1 MIPSSNSFLPT
12 QQTWTSEP
20 AERQNNIWIVVAAY
34 NEGSRLA
41 NTLKSIAERASI
53 VVVDDGSRDNTF
65 AVACGFPVW
74 VLQHPINCGQGA
86 ALQTGIDFAL
96 SRRAEAIVTFDAD
109 GQHDPADLPKML
121 EPVVSGQADVTLG
134 SRFLGATQNMPWSRR
149 LLLKLAILFTRLTSG
164 LTLTDTHN
172 GFRVFSRKAAQ
183 QIRIR
188 QPRMAHAS
196 EILDQIAK
204 HKLRY
209 VEVPVTVRYHA
220 STLAKGQSS
229 WDAFRITGHLLAGR
243 FWR

>member
-1 MIPSSNSFLPT
+1 MQSSVDT
-12 QQTWTSEP
+12 
-20 AERQNNIWIVVAAY
+20 AIWIVVAAY
-34 NEGSRLA
+34 NEGSRLGS
-41 NTLKSIAERASI
+41 TLKSIANHASV

-65 AVACGFPVW
+65 DVACAFPVW

-96 SRRAEAIVTFDAD
+96 SRGAEAIITFDAD
-109 GQHDPADLPKML
+109 GQHDPADIPNML
-121 EPVVSGQADVTLG
+121 QPVLSGQADVALG
-134 SRFLGATQNMPWSRR
+134 SRFLGSTQNMPWSRR
-149 LLLKLAILFTRLTSG
+149 LVLKLAILFTRLTNG

-196 EILDQIAK
+196 EILDQIAR
-204 HKLRY
+204 HRLRY
-209 VEVPVTVRYHA
+209 IEVPVTVRYPA
-220 STLAKGQSS
+220 ATLAKGQSS

-243 FWR
+243 LWK

>member
-12 QQTWTSEP
+12 QQTSTSEP
-20 AERQNNIWIVVAAY
+20 VERQNNIWIVVAAY
-34 NEGSRLA
+34 NEGSRLT
-41 NTLKSIAERASI
+41 NTLKSLATQGST

-65 AVACGFPVW
+65 EVACGFPVW

-96 SRRAEAIVTFDAD
+96 SRGAEAIVTFDAD
-109 GQHDPADLPKML
+109 GQHDPADLPRML
-121 EPVVSGQADVTLG
+121 EPVLSGQADVTLG
-134 SRFLGATQNMPWSRR
+134 SRFLGATQNMPRSRR
-149 LLLKLAILFTRLTSG
+149 LLLKLAILFTRLTNG

-204 HKLRY
+204 HELRY

-243 FWR
+243 FWQ

>member
-1 MIPSSNSFLPT
+1 MDSSNGSYNVN
-12 QQTWTSEP
+12 SV
-20 AERQNNIWIVVAAY
+20 WIVIAAY
-34 NEGSRLA
+34 NEGIRLA
-41 NTLKSIAERASI
+41 MTLKSITGQASI
-53 VVVDDGSRDNTF
+53 VVVDDGSSDDTF
-65 AVACGFPVW
+65 EVARSFPIW
-74 VLQHPINCGQGA
+74 VLRHPINCGQGA

-96 SRRAEAIVTFDAD
+96 AHGAEAIVTFDAD
-109 GQHDPADLPKML
+109 GQHDPADLPNML
-121 EPVVSGQADVTLG
+121 TPVLSGEADVVLG
-134 SRFLGATQNMPWSRR
+134 SRFLGSTQSMPWSRR
-149 LLLKLAILFTRLTSG
+149 LLLKLAILFTRLTNG
-164 LTLTDTHN
+164 LRLTDTHN

-204 HKLRY
+204 HQLRY

-243 FWR
+243 MWK